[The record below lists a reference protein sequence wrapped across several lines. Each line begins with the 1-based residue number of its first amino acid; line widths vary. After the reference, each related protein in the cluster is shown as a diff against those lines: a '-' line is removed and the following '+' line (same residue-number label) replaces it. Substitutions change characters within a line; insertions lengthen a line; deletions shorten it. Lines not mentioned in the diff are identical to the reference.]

1 MFDANDF
8 AVFSDESRHT
18 QGRYRSIAA
27 VSLPASC
34 VVSLTKNLKGVLGF
48 EKRRELK
55 WHGVG
60 ERGHRDVDR
69 AMAVIDFLLAQISEG
84 VRADVVTWDT
94 CDERHEVP
102 DRDDIANYERM
113 FFHLHRALM
122 KRRGLESRW
131 HLRPDE
137 QVSIDWETIAQCLN
151 SDGTWWPSAGVFG
164 LSEELRSLLP
174 AVLTFRQ
181 VDSSKTPLCQVA
193 DLLVGVAA
201 YTRTEANLVRK
212 QMAGALGQQRILFQP
227 HDSRAPSARG
237 HGRFRVVSH
246 LYHECKS
253 RRLGVSLREHGY
265 LRSHD
270 PSMPLNFWHYTPQ
283 HTRDRAPTRAQTR
296 SANTAA
302 SARER
307 RPSTGCSTG

>member
-1 MFDANDF
+1 MFDTNNY

-27 VSLPASC
+27 VSLPASS
-34 VVSLTKNLKGVLGF
+34 VVPLTERLKDVLGF
-48 EKRRELK
+48 AKRRELK

-60 ERGHRDVDR
+60 ARGHRDVDR
-69 AMAVIDFLLAQISEG
+69 AMAVIDLLLGQTSEG
-84 VRADVVTWDT
+84 IRADVVTWDT
-94 CDERHEVP
+94 CDERHEVT

-131 HLRPDE
+131 HIRPDE
-137 QVSIDWETIAQCLN
+137 QVSIDWDTLAQCLN
-151 SDGTWWPSAGVFG
+151 SDGTWRPSVEVLS
-164 LSEELRSLLP
+164 LSEEMRSFLP

-181 VDSSKTPLCQVA
+181 VDSAKTPLCQVA
-193 DLLVGVAA
+193 DLLAGMAA
-201 YTRTEANLVRK
+201 YTRTEATLVRK
-212 QMAGALGQQRILFQP
+212 QMDGAPGQQTLFQP
-227 HDSRAPSARG
+227 PDSGVPSARG

-283 HTRDRAPTRAQTR
+283 HTRDKAPTRAPKR
-296 SANTAA
+296 GANATAW
-302 SARER
+302 ARGR
-307 RPSTGCSTG
+307 RPSTGYSAG